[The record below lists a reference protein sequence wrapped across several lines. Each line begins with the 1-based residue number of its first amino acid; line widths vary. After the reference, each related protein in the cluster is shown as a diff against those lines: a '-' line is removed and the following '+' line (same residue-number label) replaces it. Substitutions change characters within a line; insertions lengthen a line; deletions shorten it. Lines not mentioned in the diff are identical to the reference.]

1 VDEIFAAIV
10 TLAADG
16 VALVLVEQ
24 YVNRAL
30 ELASSAV
37 LLDRGTVAYA
47 GPSRD
52 LDEAAVL
59 RGYLGVDV
67 EGVQPAAV
75 AVAPAAGKLSG

>member
-1 VDEIFAAIV
+1 
-10 TLAADG
+10 LAASG
-16 VALVLVEQ
+16 TALVLVEQ

-30 ELASSAV
+30 ELASEAV

-47 GPSRD
+47 GPTRD

-67 EGVQPAAV
+67 EAVPSAAAAV
-75 AVAPAAGKLSG
+75 GPPSAGGDQSYAVQ